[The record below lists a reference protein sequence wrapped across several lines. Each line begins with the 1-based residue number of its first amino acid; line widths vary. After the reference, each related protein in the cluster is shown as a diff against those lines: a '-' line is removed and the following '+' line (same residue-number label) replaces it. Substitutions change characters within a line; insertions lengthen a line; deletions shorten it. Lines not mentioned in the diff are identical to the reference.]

1 MKEASADG
9 FMSVFPERSSQNY
22 PHEFKSQ
29 HLVIVILGGSEV
41 FFFSIIMD
49 DGSKQWLNTVQ
60 FLMLTTQDTGV
71 VNMESWSIYRGFK
84 AK

>member
-1 MKEASADG
+1 
-9 FMSVFPERSSQNY
+9 
-22 PHEFKSQ
+22 
-29 HLVIVILGGSEV
+29 
-41 FFFSIIMD
+41 MD
-49 DGSKQWLNTVQ
+49 DDSKQWLNTVQ